1 MPSACVIL
9 HLNCCPAAD
18 ASLFLKQTEGFYVLA
33 GLCMDCRLL
42 IFITAATSLHM
53 FAIVLASKHRCMS
66 NIIYFCHCIMLTDSI
81 QKIDVASKVKE
92 EVTL

>member
-33 GLCMDCRLL
+33 GLCMDCVCRLL

-66 NIIYFCHCIMLTDSI
+66 NIMLTDS
-81 QKIDVASKVKE
+81 DVASKVKE